1 MLKKIVL
8 TLVLLTGCMQS
19 PEVKIE
25 ANETDSLLIKSKE
38 TIVTTSGVS
47 KRSDSIVNKK
57 VNKIVLEIKSIKQ
70 ENTTLQEENSTL
82 KDENINLTKA
92 ISLKT
97 ETIIR
102 DTIYIT
108 EKKSFWGKTK
118 KTVDSSQSVQIDTL
132 ENKN

>member
-8 TLVLLTGCMQS
+8 TLVLLTGCAQS
-19 PEVKIE
+19 PDIKIE
-25 ANETDSLLIKSKE
+25 NNETDSLLIKSKE
-38 TIVTTSGVS
+38 TIVTTSSVS

-57 VNKIVLEIKSIKQ
+57 VNKIVLEIKSIK
-70 ENTTLQEENSTL
+70 EENSTL
-82 KDENINLTKA
+82 KDENVNLTKA

-132 ENKN
+132 ENKD

>member
-8 TLVLLTGCMQS
+8 TLVLLTGCAQS
-19 PEVKIE
+19 PDIKIE
-25 ANETDSLLIKSKE
+25 NNETDSLLIKSKE
-38 TIVTTSGVS
+38 TIVTTNSVS
-47 KRSDSIVNKK
+47 KRSDSVVNKK
-57 VNKIVLEIKSIKQ
+57 VNKVVLEIKSIK
-70 ENTTLQEENSTL
+70 EENSTL
-82 KDENINLTKA
+82 KDENVNLTKA

-97 ETIIR
+97 EKIIR

-132 ENKN
+132 ENKD

>member
-8 TLVLLTGCMQS
+8 TLVLLTGCAQS

-38 TIVTTSGVS
+38 TIVTSDKVS
-47 KRSDSIVNKK
+47 RKSDSIVNKK
-57 VNKIVLEIKSIKQ
+57 VNKIVYEIKSFKQ
-70 ENTTLQEENSTL
+70 EVNAL
-82 KDENINLTKA
+82 KDENTNLTKA

-97 ETIIR
+97 EKIIR

-108 EKKSFWGKTK
+108 EKKNFWGKTK
-118 KTVDSSQSVQIDTL
+118 KTVDSSQSVEIDTL

>member
-1 MLKKIVL
+1 MMKKIVL
-8 TLVLLTGCMQS
+8 TLVLLTGCAQS

-38 TIVTTSGVS
+38 TLITSDKVS
-47 KRSDSIVNKK
+47 KKSDSIVNKK
-57 VNKIVLEIKSIKQ
+57 VNKIVYEIKSFKQ
-70 ENTTLQEENSTL
+70 EVNALKEENT
-82 KDENINLTKA
+82 NLTKA

-97 ETIIR
+97 EKIIR

-108 EKKSFWGKTK
+108 EKKNFWGKTK
-118 KTVDSSQSVQIDTL
+118 KTVDSSQSIEVDTL

>member
-1 MLKKIVL
+1 
-8 TLVLLTGCMQS
+8 MQS

-38 TIVTTSGVS
+38 TIVTTISIS
-47 KRSDSIVNKK
+47 RKSDSVVNKK
-57 VNKIVLEIKSIKQ
+57 VNKIVSEIKSIKQ
-70 ENTTLQEENSTL
+70 ENAALKEENNS
-82 KDENINLTKA
+82 LTKA

-97 ETIIR
+97 EKIIR

-108 EKKSFWGKTK
+108 EKKNFWGKTK
-118 KTVDSSQSVQIDTL
+118 KTVDSSQSVETDTL

>member
-8 TLVLLTGCMQS
+8 TLVFLTGCAQS

-25 ANETDSLLIKSKE
+25 ENETDSLLIKSKE
-38 TIVTTSGVS
+38 TIVTTDSIS
-47 KRSDSIVNKK
+47 KKSDSVVNKK
-57 VNKIVLEIKSIKQ
+57 VNKVILEIKLIKQ
-70 ENTTLQEENSTL
+70 ENAVLKEENLSL
-82 KDENINLTKA
+82 EKA

-97 ETIIR
+97 EKIIR

-108 EKKSFWGKTK
+108 EKKNFWGKTK
-118 KTVDSSQSVQIDTL
+118 KTVDSSQSVEIDTL

>member
-38 TIVTTSGVS
+38 TIVTTISIS
-47 KRSDSIVNKK
+47 RKSDSVVNKK
-57 VNKIVLEIKSIKQ
+57 VNKIVSEIKSIKQ
-70 ENTTLQEENSTL
+70 ENTALKEENNS
-82 KDENINLTKA
+82 LTKA

-97 ETIIR
+97 EKIIR

-108 EKKSFWGKTK
+108 EKKNFWGKTK
-118 KTVDSSQSVQIDTL
+118 KTVDSSQSVETDTL

>member
-38 TIVTTSGVS
+38 TIVTTISIS
-47 KRSDSIVNKK
+47 RKSDSVVNKK
-57 VNKIVLEIKSIKQ
+57 VNKIVSEIKSIKQ
-70 ENTTLQEENSTL
+70 ENAALKEENNS
-82 KDENINLTKA
+82 LTKA

-97 ETIIR
+97 EKIIR

-108 EKKSFWGKTK
+108 EKKNFWGKTK
-118 KTVDSSQSVQIDTL
+118 KTVDSSQSVETDTL

>member
-8 TLVLLTGCMQS
+8 TLVLLTGCAQS

-38 TIVTTSGVS
+38 TIVTSDKVS
-47 KRSDSIVNKK
+47 RKSDSIVNKK
-57 VNKIVLEIKSIKQ
+57 VKNVIWEIKSIKQ
-70 ENTTLQEENSTL
+70 EVTAL
-82 KDENINLTKA
+82 KDENNNLTKA

-97 ETIIR
+97 EKIIR

-108 EKKSFWGKTK
+108 EKKNFWGKTK
-118 KTVDSSQSVQIDTL
+118 KTVDSSQSIEVDTL

>member
-8 TLVLLTGCMQS
+8 TLVFLTGCAQS

-25 ANETDSLLIKSKE
+25 ENETDSILIKSKE
-38 TIVTTSGVS
+38 TIVATDIVS
-47 KRSDSIVNKK
+47 KKSDSIVNKK
-57 VNKIVLEIKSIKQ
+57 VNGVVYQINTLKQ
-70 ENTTLQEENSTL
+70 ENSSLE
-82 KDENINLTKA
+82 KA

-97 ETIIR
+97 EKIIR

-108 EKKSFWGKTK
+108 EKKNFWGKTK
-118 KTVDSSQSVQIDTL
+118 KTVDSSQSVEIDTL

>member
-1 MLKKIVL
+1 MLKKIVI
-8 TLVLLTGCMQS
+8 TLVLLTGCAQS
-19 PEVKIE
+19 PEPKIE
-25 ANETDSLLIKSKE
+25 KNETDSLLIKSKE
-38 TIVTTSGVS
+38 TIVTTNSVS

-57 VNKIVLEIKSIKQ
+57 VNKIVIEIKSIKQ
-70 ENTTLQEENSTL
+70 ENISLQEENSTL
-82 KDENINLTKA
+82 KDENVNLTKA

-132 ENKN
+132 ENKD

>member
-1 MLKKIVL
+1 MMKKIVL
-8 TLVLLTGCMQS
+8 TLVFLTGCAQS

-38 TIVTTSGVS
+38 TLVTSDKVS
-47 KRSDSIVNKK
+47 KKSDSIVNKK
-57 VNKIVLEIKSIKQ
+57 VNKIVYEIKSFKQ
-70 ENTTLQEENSTL
+70 EVNALKEENT
-82 KDENINLTKA
+82 NLTKA

-97 ETIIR
+97 EKIIR

-108 EKKSFWGKTK
+108 EKKNFWGKTK
-118 KTVDSSQSVQIDTL
+118 KTVDSSQSIEVDTL

>member
-25 ANETDSLLIKSKE
+25 ANEADSLLIKSKE
-38 TIVTTSGVS
+38 TLVTSDKVS
-47 KRSDSIVNKK
+47 RKSDSIVNKK
-57 VNKIVLEIKSIKQ
+57 VKTVIWEIKSIKQ
-70 ENTTLQEENSTL
+70 EINSLKEENSAL
-82 KDENINLTKA
+82 AKA

-97 ETIIR
+97 EKIIR

-108 EKKSFWGKTK
+108 EKKNFWGKTK
-118 KTVDSSQSVQIDTL
+118 KTVDSSQSVQTDTL